1 VRKIAFLPIPEYL
14 LHFSEALSASLRTV
28 LMGMLAQEPLLHCLG
43 NHAQNDKQFSE
54 LDATCQGVQDLI
66 GSYATFAFLATLLY
80 FLLLLELTV
89 FSTKLSTFVLVCG
102 RMVQEVAQYLFAL
115 FFVVVA
121 FGCAIASS
129 DVVDQQFEDILPA
142 MLNLSRIMLGT
153 YSSDEYQKLEL
164 EPKLLI
170 SVSIFVI
177 CTTIFLFNLLIAQL
191 NCAYMGIFKDMLG
204 YARLNRGSVIL
215 ENVSHA
221 SAKRWERFVVSLKM
235 DEKLEFNEGDIGL
248 AGGIQVLEPAG
259 AHPVTTD
266 SIKRYGGSTSPA
278 SQWPE
283 TANEVDIEDKVD
295 RLERIIEKAVKK
307 IVKSTGKGAHGAQSG
322 VSGASSS
329 SSMSSGS
336 SGGDL

>member
-1 VRKIAFLPIPEYL
+1 
-14 LHFSEALSASLRTV
+14 
-28 LMGMLAQEPLLHCLG
+28 M
-43 NHAQNDKQFSE
+43 
-54 LDATCQGVQDLI
+54 
-66 GSYATFAFLATLLY
+66 
-80 FLLLLELTV
+80 
-89 FSTKLSTFVLVCG
+89 
-102 RMVQEVAQYLFAL
+102 
-115 FFVVVA
+115 
-121 FGCAIASS
+121 
-129 DVVDQQFEDILPA
+129 
-142 MLNLSRIMLGT
+142 
-153 YSSDEYQKLEL
+153 
-164 EPKLLI
+164 
-170 SVSIFVI
+170 
-177 CTTIFLFNLLIAQL
+177 
-191 NCAYMGIFKDMLG
+191 
-204 YARLNRGSVIL
+204 
-215 ENVSHA
+215 
-221 SAKRWERFVVSLKM
+221 VSLKM

>member
-1 VRKIAFLPIPEYL
+1 
-14 LHFSEALSASLRTV
+14 
-28 LMGMLAQEPLLHCLG
+28 
-43 NHAQNDKQFSE
+43 
-54 LDATCQGVQDLI
+54 
-66 GSYATFAFLATLLY
+66 
-80 FLLLLELTV
+80 
-89 FSTKLSTFVLVCG
+89 
-102 RMVQEVAQYLFAL
+102 MVQEVAQYLFAL

-142 MLNLSRIMLGT
+142 MLNLSRIILGT

>member
-1 VRKIAFLPIPEYL
+1 
-14 LHFSEALSASLRTV
+14 
-28 LMGMLAQEPLLHCLG
+28 
-43 NHAQNDKQFSE
+43 
-54 LDATCQGVQDLI
+54 
-66 GSYATFAFLATLLY
+66 
-80 FLLLLELTV
+80 
-89 FSTKLSTFVLVCG
+89 
-102 RMVQEVAQYLFAL
+102 MVQEVAQYLFAL

-191 NCAYMGIFKDMLG
+191 NCAYMGIFNDMLG

>member
-1 VRKIAFLPIPEYL
+1 
-14 LHFSEALSASLRTV
+14 
-28 LMGMLAQEPLLHCLG
+28 
-43 NHAQNDKQFSE
+43 
-54 LDATCQGVQDLI
+54 
-66 GSYATFAFLATLLY
+66 
-80 FLLLLELTV
+80 
-89 FSTKLSTFVLVCG
+89 
-102 RMVQEVAQYLFAL
+102 MVQEVAQYLFAL

-129 DVVDQQFEDILPA
+129 DVVDEQFEDILPA

-153 YSSDEYQKLEL
+153 YSSDEYHKLEL
-164 EPKLLI
+164 KPKLLI

-215 ENVSHA
+215 ENVTHA
-221 SAKRWERFVVSLKM
+221 SAKRWEKFVASLKM

-283 TANEVDIEDKVD
+283 TANDVDIEDKVD

-307 IVKSTGKGAHGAQSG
+307 IVKSTGKGAQSG
-322 VSGASSS
+322 ASGASSA

-336 SGGDL
+336 SGGDI